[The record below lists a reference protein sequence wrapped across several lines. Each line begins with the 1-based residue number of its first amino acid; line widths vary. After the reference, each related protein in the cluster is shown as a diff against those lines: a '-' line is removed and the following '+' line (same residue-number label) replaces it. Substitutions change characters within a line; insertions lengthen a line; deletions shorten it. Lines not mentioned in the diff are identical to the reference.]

1 MNQLRPIQGVCEA
14 RLHLQSACL
23 PSAIWLQKAGAC
35 FLLHVDT
42 GRHSKKSH
50 HHPCH
55 YCTKEILECVGYLW
69 IGFWQVIGSMYLPSS
84 WPGSESFQQTSLPL
98 RFLLLPLWVKIVL
111 SKYIFSW
118 LLAESVCVL
127 SGLSFVEQR
136 EDGSVDWRGC
146 ANVKV
151 HR

>member
-1 MNQLRPIQGVCEA
+1 MLDLFRI
-14 RLHLQSACL
+14 
-23 PSAIWLQKAGAC
+23 
-35 FLLHVDT
+35 
-42 GRHSKKSH
+42 
-50 HHPCH
+50 
-55 YCTKEILECVGYLW
+55 GY
-69 IGFWQVIGSMYLPSS
+69 WQVIGSMYLPSS

-98 RFLLLPLWVKIVL
+98 RLLLLPLWVKIVL

-151 HR
+151 HRLFSLSCLCHIFVRICCDFVVAMIVIL